1 MGVLVL
7 AVLAFGI
14 AALCCWR
21 LSIGAVASRP
31 ISERA
36 RHAAGLAGLAG
47 SGEPSGADFAVL
59 ERLYTA
65 AGALA
70 GFGREAGSI
79 RAYYAAVRAVG
90 SLLPVL
96 GPWSEREMTVC
107 SRYLAVRI
115 DGFLVSNAACSRRV
129 RFL

>member
-1 MGVLVL
+1 M

-14 AALCCWR
+14 AVLCWWR

-31 ISERA
+31 ISERV
-36 RHAAGLAGLAG
+36 RHAAGLAGSASPAEPG
-47 SGEPSGADFAVL
+47 SADFAVL

-70 GFGREAGSI
+70 GFGREAGLI
-79 RAYYAAVRAVG
+79 RAYYAAVHFAG
-90 SLLPVL
+90 SLLPAL

-107 SRYLAVRI
+107 ARYLAVRI
-115 DGFLVSNAACSRRV
+115 DGFLASNAACSRRV
-129 RFL
+129 RFF